1 MLEVRSLSKRFGPVQ
16 ALDGVSASFLPGEV
30 HAVLGENGAGKSTLM
45 QVVAG
50 FLVPDIGTVT
60 LDAKNLPLGH
70 PIACRAAGVEMVHQH
85 FMLVPA
91 FTVEENLALAR
102 LGSLRGTLD
111 TARLAQPALDFAREL
126 GWTVDPKARTGT
138 LPVGVQQRVEI
149 LKALSGDAPVL
160 IFDEPTAVLTPDEV
174 DDLFRVLRRLRDRGK
189 TILLIAHK
197 LSEVMAVADRVTVLR
212 RGRFVA
218 SAPIGEVDE
227 RQLATWM
234 VGDLPTP
241 MRPLEAPLGQALLIA
256 RDLVVLG
263 DRREEAVRGLSLDV
277 RGGEVLGIG
286 GVDGNGQ
293 VELAEALV
301 GVRPLRSGALERR
314 ARDPDAPASVG
325 YIPQDRQADGLALT
339 LSIFDNLMIAG
350 SDRSDLSRGPLLRI
364 AAGRRWAE
372 GVVERF
378 QIKIGGL
385 GDPVSGLS
393 GGNQQKVVVGRTL
406 DATPDVIVAMNPTRG
421 LDLRATDF
429 VHQTL
434 LDAARAGAAV
444 ILLSTDLDELAA
456 LATRT
461 TYMSRGRFVDTLLG
475 APA

>member
-1 MLEVRSLSKRFGPVQ
+1 MLEVRSLSKRYGPVQ
-16 ALDGVSASFLPGEV
+16 ALDRVSASFLPGEV

-50 FLVPDIGTVT
+50 FLLPDEGTVT
-60 LDAKNLPLGH
+60 LEGKSLPLGH
-70 PIACRAAGVEMVHQH
+70 PIASRAAGVEMVHQH

-102 LGSLRGTLD
+102 LGSLAGTLD

-126 GWTVDPKARTGT
+126 GWSLDPKTRTGG
-138 LPVGVQQRVEI
+138 LPVGIQQRVEI

-197 LSEVMAVADRVTVLR
+197 LAEVMAVADRVTVLR
-212 RGRFVA
+212 RGHFVA
-218 SAPIGEVDE
+218 TAPIGEVNE
-227 RQLATWM
+227 RRLATWM
-234 VGDLPTP
+234 VGDLPTAIQ
-241 MRPLEAPLGQALLIA
+241 PLDVPLGPVLLEA

-263 DRREEAVRGLSLDV
+263 DRREEAVGGIGLEV
-277 RGGEVLGIG
+277 RGGELLGIG

-301 GVRPLRSGALERR
+301 GIRPLRSGQIERR
-314 ARDPDAPASVG
+314 SRDPKTAATVG

-350 SDRSDLSRGPLLRI
+350 TDRPGLRRGPLLRI
-364 AAGRRWAE
+364 GAARQWADR
-372 GVVERF
+372 VVERF

-385 GDPVSGLS
+385 SDPVSGLS

-406 DATPDVIVAMNPTRG
+406 DAIPDVIVAMNPTRG
-421 LDLRATDF
+421 LDIRATDF

-434 LDAARAGAAV
+434 LDAARAGAAIV
-444 ILLSTDLDELAA
+444 LISTDLDELAA
-456 LATRT
+456 LASRT
-461 TYMSRGRFVDTLLG
+461 VFMSRGRWTSTLLG
-475 APA
+475 ASA